1 MDERFIE
8 KKLREGIKK
17 SKGIAY
23 KFVSPG
29 NSGVPDRIVLLP
41 GGKIIFVEL
50 KRLGERPKKHQLAQI
65 RRIRNLG
72 FDVRVLSGIEDVKGF
87 LDEIQTTQLP
97 EILH

>member
-1 MDERFIE
+1 MNESFIE

-17 SKGIAY
+17 LKGIAY

-65 RRIRNLG
+65 RRIRALG
-72 FDVRVLSGIEDVKGF
+72 FDVRILSGLDDVKEF
-87 LDEIQTTQLP
+87 IHEIQSA
-97 EILH
+97 